1 MNECENRVRDNDQG
15 HVLIIVIV
23 FSESCGVLVPVQ
35 QSGGR

>member
-1 MNECENRVRDNDQG
+1 MAIDYVF
-15 HVLIIVIV
+15 IIVIM